1 MHPLYGCPPHPLSPH
16 RLFSLEHCHPYYH
29 PAECWKVVGVLT
41 AVPLPLPNKPAISL
55 LVMYSREMKHISI
68 QNAYANVQ
76 SNMIY
81 ENPKV

>member
-41 AVPLPLPNKPAISL
+41 AVPLPLPTSK
-55 LVMYSREMKHISI
+55 VMLSPFRAADPGGF
-68 QNAYANVQ
+68 QG
-76 SNMIY
+76 
-81 ENPKV
+81 